1 MLGDPGH
8 VPHSRW
14 SPESLYDRRV
24 RRTLLLVSLIGCGG
38 GGAPVISGLDDQV
51 ATVGTELV
59 VQIAGS
65 DPDGDQLTYGVK
77 ADLSLQG
84 RAMLTQDPSGAGVFR
99 WTPLADDLGVHA
111 FDFTASDGSNTTT
124 ETIQIDVRSA
134 VGAVP
139 IFRRPLGS
147 GTVIDPGV
155 CSTVEILIEDQD
167 TAAVTIGEEPLLI
180 TGAMLNQTDGVT
192 GSWEWCPTP
201 DQVTA
206 QDRYTLTLSADD
218 GENPK
223 TIKDFVLVLRGVG
236 KLVINEVDYDNIG
249 IDTTEYIELFN
260 PTTSSVSLAGLAVV
274 LVNGANGTVYDTV
287 DLSSITT
294 LGAGEYLVISGP
306 NVDPAAG
313 AKHLDPVWSQDQ
325 IQNGAP
331 DGIALIDTVTKTVL
345 DALSYE
351 GESPA
356 AMIPD
361 FTPPP
366 SLVEGAAL
374 PAATA
379 DSSTVDRTLC
389 RNPNGSD
396 TDQAAT
402 DWTTCATPTPGAPN
416 VP

>member
-1 MLGDPGH
+1 MLDT
-8 VPHSRW
+8 
-14 SPESLYDRRV
+14 V
-24 RRTLLLVSLIGCGG
+24 RAHLLLLGLAGCGG
-38 GGAPVISGLDDQV
+38 GGAPVISGLADQI

-59 VQIAGS
+59 VSIDGS

-77 ADLSLQG
+77 ADVSLQG
-84 RAMLTQDPSGAGVFR
+84 RASMTQDPSGAGVFR

-124 ETIQIDVRSA
+124 VTIQIDVRSA
-134 VGAVP
+134 IGAVP

-155 CSTVEILIEDQD
+155 CSTVEILIEDAD
-167 TAAVTIGEEPLLI
+167 TAAVTIAEEPVQI
-180 TGAMLNQTDGVT
+180 GGATLDQLDGVT
-192 GSWEWCPTP
+192 ATWEWCPTP
-201 DQVTA
+201 EQVRS

-236 KLVINEVDYDNIG
+236 KLVLNEVDYDNIG
-249 IDTTEYIELFN
+249 IDTEEFIELFN

-274 LVNGANGTVYDTV
+274 LVNGSTGQVYDTI
-287 DLSSITT
+287 DLSPQTS
-294 LGAGEYLVISGP
+294 LAAGQYLVIAGP
-306 NVDPAAG
+306 NVTIPGG

-325 IQNGAP
+325 LQNGAP
-331 DGIALIDTVTKTVL
+331 DGVALVDTVTKTVL

-351 GESPA
+351 GSILSA
-356 AMIPD
+356 DLPD
-361 FTPPP
+361 FPMPV
-366 SLVEGAAL
+366 SLVEGEPL

-379 DSSTVDRTLC
+379 DSSSVERSLC
-389 RNPNGSD
+389 RNPNGGD

-402 DWTTCATPTPGAPN
+402 DWGLCGTPTPGVAN

>member
-1 MLGDPGH
+1 M
-8 VPHSRW
+8 
-14 SPESLYDRRV
+14 
-24 RRTLLLVSLIGCGG
+24 RRTLLCLSLVGCGG
-38 GGAPVISGLDDQV
+38 GGAPVISLDDQV

-59 VQIAGS
+59 VQIDGS
-65 DPDGDQLTYGVK
+65 DPDGDRLTYGVA
-77 ADLSLQG
+77 ADVSLQG

-147 GTVIDPGV
+147 GTVIDPSV
-155 CSTVEILIEDQD
+155 CTTVEILIEDQD
-167 TAAVTIGEEPLLI
+167 TAQITIGEEPPLI
-180 TGAMLNQTDGVT
+180 SGATLNQVDGVS
-192 GSWEWCPTP
+192 GSWEWCPTTE
-201 DQVTA
+201 QASA

-223 TIKDFVLVLRGVG
+223 TVKDFVLVLQTAGAG
-236 KLVINEVDYDNIG
+236 KLVLNEVDYDNVG
-249 IDTTEYIELFN
+249 NDTAEYLELFN
-260 PTTSSVSLAGLAVV
+260 AGSSPVALAGLSVV
-274 LVNGANGTVYDTV
+274 LVQGANGSIYDTI
-287 DLSSITT
+287 DLSSAGT
-294 LGAGEYLVISGP
+294 LGAGEYLVISGA
-306 NVDPAAG
+306 NVSVPG
-313 AKHLDPVWSQDQ
+313 GVKHIDFVASLDQ

-331 DGIALIDTVTKTVL
+331 DGIAVVDTVTKTVL

-351 GESPA
+351 GSCPP

-361 FTPPP
+361 FPTPP
-366 SLVEGAAL
+366 SLIEGTVL

-379 DSSTVDRTLC
+379 DSSAADRTLC

-396 TDQAAT
+396 TDDAAT
-402 DWTTCATPTPGAPN
+402 DWVICTTPTPGAANAP
-416 VP
+416 

>member
-1 MLGDPGH
+1 M
-8 VPHSRW
+8 
-14 SPESLYDRRV
+14 
-24 RRTLLLVSLIGCGG
+24 
-38 GGAPVISGLDDQV
+38 ISGLADQV
-51 ATVGTELV
+51 ATVGNELV
-59 VQIAGS
+59 VQIDGS

-77 ADLSLQG
+77 ADISLQG
-84 RAMLTQDPSGAGVFR
+84 RAMMTQDPSGAGVFR

-111 FDFTASDGSNTTT
+111 FDFTASDGANTTT
-124 ETIQIDVRSA
+124 VTIQIDVRSA

-155 CSTVEILIEDQD
+155 CTTVQILIEDQD
-167 TAAVTIGEEPLLI
+167 TAAITLGEEPMLI
-180 TGAMLNQTDGVT
+180 AGATLNQIDGVN
-192 GSWEWCPTP
+192 GSWEWCPTQ
-201 DQVTA
+201 DQVRA
-206 QDRYTLTLSADD
+206 QDRYTLSLSADD
-218 GENPK
+218 AENPK

-249 IDTTEYIELFN
+249 IDTKEFIELFN
-260 PTTSSVSLAGLAVV
+260 PTGSSVSLAGLAVV
-274 LVNGANGTVYDTV
+274 LVNGSNGSVYDTV
-287 DLSSITT
+287 DLSSIDS

-306 NVDPAAG
+306 NVDVDAG
-313 AKHLDPVWSQDQ
+313 AEQLDPVWSQDQ

-331 DGIALIDTVTKTVL
+331 DGLALVDTVTKTVL
-345 DALSYE
+345 DALAYE
-351 GESPA
+351 GEVTA

-374 PAATA
+374 PGTVL
-379 DSSTVDRTLC
+379 DSSSAERTLC
-389 RNPNGSD
+389 RTPNGSD

-402 DWTTCATPTPGAPN
+402 DWAICATPTPGAAN